1 MTHTVHPYAH
11 RLGIIRDWRSR
22 WFAGDKKS
30 YRENIQVD
38 AVIRA
43 FLKKRLKGMHVAEV
57 EIERTQTEIR
67 TIVHTARPGL
77 VIGRSG
83 ENAGKLRKELTDL
96 VKKTAPKHG
105 RTLKL
110 DIMEI
115 RQPETSAAV
124 VAQMVGEGLEK
135 RMPFRR
141 VMKQTVEKVMA
152 VRDVVG
158 VRIVMSGRLGGADM
172 SRTEQ
177 IKRGRIPLQTFRAN
191 IDYAHHEANLPYG
204 VLGIK
209 VWIYL
214 GDQFSPDAPRSNDR
228 QQASGARTP
237 SRVNREGGASAG
249 GPRPRSR

>member
-30 YRENIQVD
+30 YRENIVVD
-38 AVIRA
+38 AAIRK
-43 FLKKRLKGMHVAEV
+43 FLEKRLRTMQTAEI
-57 EIERTQTEIR
+57 EIERSQSELRI
-67 TIVHTARPGL
+67 ILHTARPGL

-83 ENAGKLRKELTDL
+83 ENATKLRKELTDI
-96 VKKTAPKHG
+96 VRKAAPGHA
-105 RTLKL
+105 RAVKL

-124 VAQMVGEGLEK
+124 VGMMVVEGLEK

-141 VMKQTVEKVMA
+141 ILKQTVEKVMA

-158 VRIVMSGRLGGADM
+158 VRIIVSGRLNGADM
-172 SRTEQ
+172 SRKEE

-191 IDYAHHEANLPYG
+191 IDYAHQEAYLSYG
-204 VLGIK
+204 VIGVK
-209 VWIYL
+209 VWVYL
-214 GDQFSPDAPRSNDR
+214 GEQFNMNEQGAAAPT
-228 QQASGARTP
+228 G
-237 SRVNREGGASAG
+237 RERGG
-249 GPRPRSR
+249 RK